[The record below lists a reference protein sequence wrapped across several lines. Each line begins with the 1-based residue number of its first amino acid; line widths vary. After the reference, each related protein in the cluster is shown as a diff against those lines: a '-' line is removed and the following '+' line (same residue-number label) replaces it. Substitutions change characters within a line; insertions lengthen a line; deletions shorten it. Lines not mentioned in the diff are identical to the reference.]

1 MTSNYKS
8 IDGDVIDVRAAANKS
23 VPLYLQS
30 TLIDNSKAP
39 FFSEILQLSIT
50 KTLIQHLS
58 SGRIEICNVPIQSM
72 AYILTLYFLLLLSN
86 EYYNDN
92 KDI

>member
-58 SGRIEICNVPIQSM
+58 SAVLKSVMFPFSQ
-72 AYILTLYFLLLLSN
+72 LHTF
-86 EYYNDN
+86 
-92 KDI
+92 